1 MVRPETACHRAAIN
15 HHQRRQPPSW
25 PEEPAS
31 AAAPPRHTATSNCT
45 CADRQSKPRGL
56 SSAAASATCDEAH
69 EARRHADRHRDRR
82 RRQPELQRPPRDR
95 CTCPCP
101 RCGGVRGSC
110 GGAPRDFATSPS
122 SRAAAA
128 AIRPKSRSTRTTR
141 TLRPTSTADRAPTLC
156 GGVRVELWYSK
167 CQGPILRGSDGT
179 PRSLGRIGPGL
190 HLGTGSN
197 RASSL
202 REPVQRASSSQSGF
216 TPTSVPKQAG
226 VSQASTGA

>member
-1 MVRPETACHRAAIN
+1 MPESGHCH
-15 HHQRRQPPSW
+15 
-25 PEEPAS
+25 
-31 AAAPPRHTATSNCT
+31 
-45 CADRQSKPRGL
+45 CADRRCNPRGL
-56 SSAAASATCDEAH
+56 SSDAASATCDEAH

-122 SRAAAA
+122 GGGAA
-128 AIRPKSRSTRTTR
+128 AIRPESRSTRTTR